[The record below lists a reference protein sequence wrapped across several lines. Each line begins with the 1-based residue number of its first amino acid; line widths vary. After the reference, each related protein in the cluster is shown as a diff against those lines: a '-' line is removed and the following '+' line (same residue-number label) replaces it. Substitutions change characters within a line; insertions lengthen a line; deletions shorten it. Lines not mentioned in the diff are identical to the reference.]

1 MLLPSIFGEN
11 LFDDFFDDV
20 PFFDNRAE
28 NQIEKKLYGRHA
40 HNVMKTDIK
49 ETDDGYELI
58 VDLPGF
64 KKEDINIDIDKDC
77 LTISAERKSE
87 EKEDK
92 GDNGFVRRE
101 RYYGSFSRSF
111 NIKGIDTIVSSVVL
125 VNEEIKEILY
135 DMSIN
140 TNLKEELDRILF
152 SDIEIRKKRIQI
164 RKLKRKGLE
173 NKYIKIFINLLEYIQ
188 KI

>member
-1 MLLPSIFGEN
+1 MI
-11 LFDDFFDDV
+11 
-20 PFFDNRAE
+20 
-28 NQIEKKLYGRHA
+28 GR
-40 HNVMKTDIK
+40 
-49 ETDDGYELI
+49 
-58 VDLPGF
+58 
-64 KKEDINIDIDKDC
+64 DIN
-77 LTISAERKSE
+77 
-87 EKEDK
+87 
-92 GDNGFVRRE
+92 V
-101 RYYGSFSRSF
+101 

-140 TNLKEELDRILF
+140 TNLKEELDKILF

>member
-1 MLLPSIFGEN
+1 MDFLINIKNINEINISDTSIKYEC
-11 LFDDFFDDV
+11 LYDKDDFIV
-20 PFFDNRAE
+20 
-28 NQIEKKLYGRHA
+28 KLYDVMIGR
-40 HNVMKTDIK
+40 
-49 ETDDGYELI
+49 
-58 VDLPGF
+58 
-64 KKEDINIDIDKDC
+64 DIN
-77 LTISAERKSE
+77 
-87 EKEDK
+87 
-92 GDNGFVRRE
+92 V
-101 RYYGSFSRSF
+101 

-140 TNLKEELDRILF
+140 TNLKEELDKILF

>member
-1 MLLPSIFGEN
+1 MYMVTKFNYYYEENNYNFSIKRVDGRNLLSKRNYILRFKNIKNINEINISDTSIKYEC
-11 LFDDFFDDV
+11 LYDKDDFIV
-20 PFFDNRAE
+20 
-28 NQIEKKLYGRHA
+28 KLYDVMIGR
-40 HNVMKTDIK
+40 
-49 ETDDGYELI
+49 
-58 VDLPGF
+58 
-64 KKEDINIDIDKDC
+64 DIN
-77 LTISAERKSE
+77 
-87 EKEDK
+87 
-92 GDNGFVRRE
+92 V
-101 RYYGSFSRSF
+101 

-140 TNLKEELDRILF
+140 TNLKEELDKILF